1 MSARRNLAECSMSY
15 AARIAAYIAYQDGRA
30 RDAKVPLEERMAYAR
45 RVKRCKQFRKA
56 IDDFIRDLGQQE
68 A

>member
-1 MSARRNLAECSMSY
+1 MSY